1 LIGFAE
7 EGDPVIFDALVRNVG
22 VIVNDFSETTT
33 LGVSGLEVRRM
44 GIGADSGVPAH
55 ALEWAFER
63 GINFFYWG
71 SRRRPGMRQAIRT
84 LAATQREK
92 MVIALQTYDP
102 TGLVLER
109 TFLQGLNAL
118 AIDYADVFILGM
130 RNGPVPRR
138 ILDKALALQE
148 RGYARHLCV
157 SAHDRSAYR
166 PHLEAKIFD
175 LIMVRYNAAH
185 RGAERD
191 VFPLL
196 ARLEREDRP
205 GVICYNATRWG
216 HLFDPRWMPPGER
229 LPSPTDLYRYA
240 LSNPG
245 IEMVLTAPETIQ
257 QLEENVKTLEMGP
270 VSDEERAWLERIGD
284 RVHALNPSS
293 NFDFV
298 FQALGPSRKR

>member
-1 LIGFAE
+1 MS
-7 EGDPVIFDALVRNVG
+7 
-22 VIVNDFSETTT
+22 DFSETTT
-33 LGVSGLEVRRM
+33 LGASGLEVRKM
-44 GIGADSGVPAH
+44 GIGADAGVPAR

-71 SRRRPGMRQAIRT
+71 SRRRPGMKQAIRN
-84 LAATQREK
+84 LASKQREK
-92 MVIALQTYDP
+92 LVVALQTYDY
-102 TGLVLER
+102 TGLALEH
-109 TFLQGLNAL
+109 TFTRGLRAL

-138 ILDKALALQE
+138 ILDKVLALQE
-148 RGYARHLCV
+148 RGLARHLCV

-166 PHLEAKIFD
+166 QHLDSKIVD

-196 ARLEREDRP
+196 GREGRP
-205 GVICYNATRWG
+205 GVICYNSTRWG

-229 LPSPTDLYRYA
+229 LPRPTDLYRYA
-240 LSNPG
+240 LSNPS
-245 IEMVLTAPETIQ
+245 IEMVLTAPETFK
-257 QLEENVKTLEMGP
+257 QLEENVKTLELGP
-270 VSDEERAWLERIGD
+270 ISEAERAWLEKIGD
-284 RVHALNPSS
+284 HVHALNPST